1 MNLLDTLINWASD
14 AWNWLNRFF
23 KRFWGFIVGWWS
35 KLKSFV
41 KESLEEFKEVVI
53 LDRRQDGGEEFVK
66 ALREAQ
72 PNVLTLDDI
81 ENLNTGLVAVGI
93 NENNKVG
100 KVESLQAE
108 TQQEDGFDIS
118 SQKHNGIVRISN

>member
-23 KRFWGFIVGWWS
+23 KRFWGFILGWLS

-93 NENNKVG
+93 NE
-100 KVESLQAE
+100 
-108 TQQEDGFDIS
+108 THQEDSFDIS
-118 SQKHNGIVRISN
+118 SQKHNGIWRISN